1 MSVCVA
7 EQCEFKLKG
16 SWGWKS
22 LNREMEQGDG
32 ERRRVEVGSTK
43 TVYGRTLRIP
53 MLVKLTKN

>member
-1 MSVCVA
+1 
-7 EQCEFKLKG
+7 
-16 SWGWKS
+16 
-22 LNREMEQGDG
+22 MEQGDG